1 MARPPT
7 TSTIGYGTW
16 MRRATK
22 ARNATATRSPRT
34 VATAGMP
41 LRLSSASGGQPALP
55 PVLDA
60 PGRVPD
66 QRHRRVAQAH
76 GLGRPGQDRGSQRLG
91 RAAREA
97 RAREP
102 DRVHDVRVGVADLGT
117 PGRLVQAVRHL
128 VEQVEAGGGVLDL
141 DRVEVEVGRPPAHAV
156 DGPLAAGPV
165 GAPEGVRRDGQPAL
179 VVDRGDGVRAR
190 HPGRDPPLQEQPQD
204 VALPAGDLLADDDG
218 RGVGP
223 VGGQLGPEERA
234 LDRVVVGD
242 RDHVQIA
249 QPGRVVDQG
258 TRARPAVAVAGMHM
272 QVGAPD
278 LVWAV
283 GHGTM
288 VPIRRGAC
296 PTIRLVNSSAMP
308 HRSGIGRFQM
318 KGLMQ
323 DYPLTTQHTLWRLE
337 RLFDKKEI
345 VTKRETELHR
355 YGYGDLAQRVYRL
368 ANVLTRLGVKQGDR
382 VATLAWNNYRH
393 LELYYAIPCMG
404 AVLHT
409 LNLRLFPDQLEFT
422 IRDAGDT
429 VLFVDRTLLPIL
441 NQVAGRIPS
450 VRTIVV
456 LSDGG
461 PLPEHGLGE
470 LLDYET
476 LMAAEAADFSWPK
489 LDELSAAAMCYTSG
503 TTGNPKGVVYS
514 HRSQFL
520 HTMCVLQK
528 DALGVGESD
537 VLLPVVP
544 MFHANSWG
552 LPYAAGMSGC
562 KLIFP
567 DRFMGDGPTILDLAE
582 SEGATILGGVPTI
595 WINLLG
601 TMRKTGRRL
610 PKVHT
615 VICGGSAIP
624 RSLMQGMD
632 ELGLRMLHAWGM
644 TETSPIG
651 SVGLVRSWVPEEE
664 ALATRLKQGVPAVGG
679 EIRIADLATGWELRW
694 DGVALGEVRCR
705 GRGRAGSC

>member
-1 MARPPT
+1 
-7 TSTIGYGTW
+7 
-16 MRRATK
+16 
-22 ARNATATRSPRT
+22 
-34 VATAGMP
+34 
-41 LRLSSASGGQPALP
+41 
-55 PVLDA
+55 
-60 PGRVPD
+60 
-66 QRHRRVAQAH
+66 
-76 GLGRPGQDRGSQRLG
+76 
-91 RAAREA
+91 
-97 RAREP
+97 
-102 DRVHDVRVGVADLGT
+102 
-117 PGRLVQAVRHL
+117 
-128 VEQVEAGGGVLDL
+128 
-141 DRVEVEVGRPPAHAV
+141 
-156 DGPLAAGPV
+156 
-165 GAPEGVRRDGQPAL
+165 
-179 VVDRGDGVRAR
+179 
-190 HPGRDPPLQEQPQD
+190 
-204 VALPAGDLLADDDG
+204 
-218 RGVGP
+218 
-223 VGGQLGPEERA
+223 
-234 LDRVVVGD
+234 
-242 RDHVQIA
+242 
-249 QPGRVVDQG
+249 
-258 TRARPAVAVAGMHM
+258 
-272 QVGAPD
+272 
-278 LVWAV
+278 
-283 GHGTM
+283 
-288 VPIRRGAC
+288 
-296 PTIRLVNSSAMP
+296 
-308 HRSGIGRFQM
+308 M

-323 DYPLTTQHTLWRLE
+323 DYPLTTQHMLWRLE

-368 ANVLTRLGVKQGDR
+368 ANVLTRLGVRQGDR

-456 LSDGG
+456 LSDGD

-476 LMAAEAADFSWPK
+476 LMAAETADFSWPK

-520 HTMCVLQK
+520 HTMGVLQK

-651 SVGLVRSWVPEEE
+651 SVGLVRSWVPEEGS
-664 ALATRLKQGVPAVGG
+664 LATRLKQGVPAVGV
-679 EIRIADLATGWELRW
+679 EIRIADLATGEELPW
-694 DGVALGEVRCR
+694 DGVAFGEIQCR
-705 GRGRAGSC
+705 GPWIASGYHNDADPGKITEDGWFRTGDVATMDPDGYITIVDRTKDVIKSGGEWISSVELEGAIMAHPMVLEAAVVGLSHSKWQERPVAYVVPKPEHREDVTAEEIRSFLGDRVAKWWLPDEIRFIDEIPKTSTLKFDKKALRATAEPIAEGAGAEAAPAPAAAAEAAQAEVQPA